1 MSAISG
7 FSSAAP
13 PTTRNGFD
21 AVTSEDF
28 VRIMFSELTNQDP
41 LAPNDTKAL
50 LEQIGLIRSI
60 ESDIDL
66 SKRLEQ
72 IASRSELA
80 SAGSLLG
87 AFVVGLTAEGESAE
101 GVVGSISVTDEGPIL
116 NLLNAQRIPFANVQ
130 EFIDPRLLSSDSSQ
144 SSPPPPAA

>member
-7 FSSAAP
+7 FSSATP
-13 PTTRNGFD
+13 PTTKNGFD

-80 SAGSLLG
+80 SAGALLG
-87 AFVVGLTAEGESAE
+87 SFVVGVTAEGESAE

-116 NLLNAQRIPFANVQ
+116 NLLNAKRIPFANVQ
-130 EFIDPRLLSSDSSQ
+130 EFIDPRLLTSDSSQ
-144 SSPPPPAA
+144 SSPPPSV